1 MMKLLLSLFACIAI
15 SASATKHAP
24 APQQHVFL
32 TPTNQQR
39 IYRRSFTADYLL
51 INVENG
57 DTIKTPLSK
66 NGAQECA
73 RLTPDCEKA
82 VFVRNNNIFVSTLA
96 TGEEKQITFDGVV
109 NKIINGK
116 PDWVYEEEFG
126 LKTFFDISSNS
137 KVIAWVRTDETKVR
151 TFSFPWYQG
160 SNPEK
165 SQYALYPGTYEY
177 KYPKAGEVNSTVSV
191 LVHNLET
198 GITQQIALPL
208 DSNGYIPRIT
218 FTEHSDKLAIATLN
232 RHQNRFE
239 VYIADL
245 TKGETKR
252 ILQLTTKEYFRE
264 DLYGYFTFK
273 NDKFVLLNDCDGYNH
288 LYLYDINGKLVR
300 QLTHG
305 NFDVAQYY
313 GSNNASTIFYY
324 ASHELS
330 PLELNAYSVTI
341 KGKKKCLTP
350 ERGWHNVTFSND
362 FKEFTDE
369 HSTINSRPA
378 VIRKQGSKSIVQ
390 EPKLST
396 EKIDY
401 PAELFSFTTSEGV
414 TLNGWMVRPKDDGK
428 KHPVIM
434 YQYSGPGSQEVKNSW
449 NVGFYHGLEW
459 ERKMAAKGY
468 IVACVDGRGTGG
480 RGAEFLKCTYLTM
493 GDKESKDQVEA
504 AIWLGNQPYVDK
516 NRIAIWG
523 WSFGGFNTLLSM
535 AEGRA
540 VFRCG
545 VAIAPVTDWR
555 YYDTVYTERFMRTPQ
570 ENPDGYDISPIHRF
584 KNLHGKLLIMH
595 GLADDNVHFQNTAE
609 YVEKLVQ
616 EGIQFEM
623 QTYTN
628 RNHSI
633 YGGNTRNHLL
643 NRLETFLET
652 NLSK

>member
-1 MMKLLLSLFACIAI
+1 MMKFLLPILACLVIC
-15 SASATKHAP
+15 ASPAKRATE
-24 APQQHVFL
+24 PQQKAFL

-39 IYRRSFTADYLL
+39 IYRRSFTADY
-51 INVENG
+51 IVSRIING
-57 DTIKTPLSK
+57 DTLKTPLSK

-73 RLTPDCEKA
+73 RLTPDCEKV
-82 VFVRNNNIFVSTLA
+82 VFVRNNNLFVTTLA
-96 TGEEKQITFDGVV
+96 TGEEKQITSDGVT

-126 LKTFFDISSNS
+126 LKTFFDISPDS

-160 SNPEK
+160 TNPEK
-165 SQYALYPGTYEY
+165 SEYALYPGTYEY
-177 KYPKAGEVNSTVSV
+177 KYPKAGEENSKVGV
-191 LVHNLET
+191 CVHNLET
-198 GITQQIALPL
+198 GISQQITLPL
-208 DSNGYIPRIT
+208 DHDGYIPRIT
-218 FTEHSDKLAIATLN
+218 FTEHSDKLAITTLN

-245 TKGETKR
+245 TKGETNR
-252 ILQLTTKEYFRE
+252 ILQLTTKQYFRE
-264 DLYGYFTFK
+264 DLYGHFSFK

-288 LYLYDINGKLVR
+288 LYLYDINGQLIR
-300 QLTHG
+300 QLTYG
-305 NFDVAQYY
+305 DFDVAEYY
-313 GSNNASTIFYY
+313 GCNSAGTTFYY
-324 ASHELS
+324 SSHELS
-330 PLELNAYSVTI
+330 PLELNAYSI
-341 KGKKKCLTP
+341 DLKGKKKCLTP
-350 ERGWHNVTFSND
+350 ERGWHKVTFSND
-362 FKEFTDE
+362 FKDFTDE
-369 HSTINSRPA
+369 YSTINSTPI
-378 VIRKQGSKSIVQ
+378 VIRRNGKKIVAEMPQ
-390 EPKLST
+390 PTIE
-396 EKIDY
+396 Y

-449 NVGFYHGLEW
+449 NVGFYNGLEW

-468 IVACVDGRGTGG
+468 VVACVDGRGTGS
-480 RGAEFLKCTYLTM
+480 RGADFLKCTYLTM

-504 AIWLGNQPYVDK
+504 AIWLGNQPYIDK
-516 NRIAIWG
+516 DRIAIWG

-535 AEGRA
+535 AEGRP
-540 VFRCG
+540 VFKCG

-555 YYDTVYTERFMRTPQ
+555 YYDSIYTERFMRTPQ
-570 ENPDGYDISPIHRF
+570 ENPDGYDISPIHRY

-633 YGGNTRNHLL
+633 YGGKTRDHLL
-643 NRLETFLET
+643 TRLETFLET
-652 NLSK
+652 NL